1 MVVGDRDETALRRDA
16 LQLLRRDLV
25 PDAHLLEHAG
35 REFGA
40 EGFVELVVDAVHFL
54 ELQEPVGGRGDPPA
68 QPALDSQEFLKFVH
82 LQDGGFGHRFGF
94 SNLLFHHSI
103 IKGSNFPR
111 NNLIFVPAMQHLG
124 EIISLMVA
132 VFWTVT
138 AIFADKASHRIGSM
152 STNILRLAMASVFL
166 AILLWVTLGHPYPL
180 YADGK
185 AWLWLG
191 LSALVGYVFGDWC
204 LFNSYLV
211 IGARFGQLFMTL
223 APPMAAIA
231 GWAMLGE
238 TLTWKSMLAMAVTL
252 SGIAISILSK
262 GEGHTVKLSLPL
274 KGVLLGLGAGA
285 GQGVGLVLSKI
296 GMQHY
301 EAAVPAGAPELMG
314 TMLPFASTMI
324 RALIGCAGFLAL
336 MALQKDLPRLKAAF
350 HDRKG
355 LAYVAILTLFGPAL
369 GVSLSLMAVQYTDAG
384 IASTLMALTPVL
396 IILPYSLM
404 YKQKVRLKEIIGV
417 TVSMVGVAMFFL
429 M

>member
-1 MVVGDRDETALRRDA
+1 
-16 LQLLRRDLV
+16 
-25 PDAHLLEHAG
+25 
-35 REFGA
+35 
-40 EGFVELVVDAVHFL
+40 
-54 ELQEPVGGRGDPPA
+54 
-68 QPALDSQEFLKFVH
+68 
-82 LQDGGFGHRFGF
+82 
-94 SNLLFHHSI
+94 
-103 IKGSNFPR
+103 
-111 NNLIFVPAMQHLG
+111 MQHLG
-124 EIISLMVA
+124 EIISLAVA

-152 STNILRLAMASVFL
+152 STNVLRLTMASVFL
-166 AILLWVTLGHPYPL
+166 AVLLWVTIGLPYPR

-238 TLTWKSMLAMAVTL
+238 TLTWKSILAMVVTL

-262 GEGHTVKLSLPL
+262 GEGHKMPL

-324 RALIGCAGFLAL
+324 RALIGGAGFLAL
-336 MALQKDLPRLKAAF
+336 MALQKDLTRLKAAF

-355 LAYVAILTLFGPAL
+355 LTYVAILTLFGPAL

-396 IILPYSLM
+396 IILPYAIL

-429 M
+429 MG